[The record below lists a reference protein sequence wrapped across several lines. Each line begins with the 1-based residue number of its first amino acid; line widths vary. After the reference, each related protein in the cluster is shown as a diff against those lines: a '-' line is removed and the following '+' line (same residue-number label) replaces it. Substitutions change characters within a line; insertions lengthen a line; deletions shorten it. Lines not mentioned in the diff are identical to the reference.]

1 MENAF
6 FSIFF
11 SFFWPGVCE
20 VYDLL
25 GCCSAGTRSMAYFSL
40 LAASKSAVNK
50 ETERLSALR
59 KDLDDELDGVKVVS
73 SHKQKR
79 IEAQK
84 ALMDAAKKEQDRA
97 GARPNALAALE
108 EKVKAR
114 KAAKERDRLLQ
125 ETLDAAELTVE
136 HLGLSD
142 RICLAPDGNKSS
154 SLQGSDKS
162 AGTPKQSDE
171 CTGCF
176 FMLGSKAV
184 VFGCGHAVRLYP
196 LL

>member
-1 MENAF
+1 
-6 FSIFF
+6 
-11 SFFWPGVCE
+11 
-20 VYDLL
+20 
-25 GCCSAGTRSMAYFSL
+25 MAYFSL

-97 GARPNALAALE
+97 GARLNALAALE

>member
-1 MENAF
+1 M
-6 FSIFF
+6 S
-11 SFFWPGVCE
+11 
-20 VYDLL
+20 
-25 GCCSAGTRSMAYFSL
+25 YFSH

-59 KDLDDELDGVKVVS
+59 KDLDDELDGLDGVKVG

-84 ALMDAAKKEQDRA
+84 ALLDAAKKEQDRA
-97 GARPNALAALE
+97 GVRLNALAALE

-114 KAAKERDRLLQ
+114 KAAEERDRLLQ
-125 ETLDAAELTVE
+125 ETLDATELTVE

-176 FMLGSKAV
+176 FMLGSKAI
-184 VFGCGHAVRLYP
+184 VFGCGHAVRIYH

>member
-1 MENAF
+1 LLSSLA
-6 FSIFF
+6 
-11 SFFWPGVCE
+11 
-20 VYDLL
+20 LL
-25 GCCSAGTRSMAYFSL
+25 GCCSVGTRSMAYFSL

-59 KDLDDELDGVKVVS
+59 KDLDDELDSVKVFS
-73 SHKQKR
+73 SHKQNR

-84 ALMDAAKKEQDRA
+84 ALLDAAKKEQDRA
-97 GARPNALAALE
+97 GARLNALAALE

-125 ETLDAAELTVE
+125 ETVDAAELTVE

-142 RICLAPDGNKSS
+142 RICLCLAPDGNKSS
-154 SLQGSDKS
+154 SLQGSGKS

-176 FMLGSKAV
+176 YMLGSKAV
-184 VFGCGHAVRLYP
+184 VFGCGHAVRL
-196 LL
+196 